1 MFYIYMYYMYN
12 SNNSFT
18 IQNNLVM
25 VNNNKESYRDV
36 VIKKLA
42 IIKFSW

>member
-1 MFYIYMYYMYN
+1 MFYMYN
-12 SNNSFT
+12 SNNSCT

-36 VIKKLA
+36 VIKKLV